1 MALSNSQIRFLRG
14 LSHALRPVVLVGAKG
29 VTDAVV
35 AELDGALSH
44 HELVKVRIDASDRDA
59 RDEASAA
66 LASRVGAQRVQ
77 RIGHTLTL
85 YRRNADEPRIEL
97 PR

>member
-14 LSHALRPVVLVGAKG
+14 LAHALRPVVLVGAKG

-44 HELVKVRIDASDRDA
+44 HELVKIRIDASDRDA
-59 RDEASAA
+59 RDEAAVA
-66 LASRVGAQRVQ
+66 LAGRVGAQRVQ

>member
-1 MALSNSQIRFLRG
+1 MPLSNSQIRFLRG

-29 VTDAVV
+29 VTEAVV
-35 AELDGALSH
+35 AELDGALAH
-44 HELVKVRIDASDRDA
+44 HELVKIRIDAADRDA
-59 RDEASAA
+59 RDAAATA
-66 LASRVGAQRVQ
+66 LASRVCAQRVQ
-77 RIGHTLTL
+77 RIGHMLTL